1 MMTTKEQFD
10 RHLQNQV
17 EKIEYMMKMDDIFRL
32 IMDYYRE
39 GHTELQ
45 FLMDMPVDQAKAWVE
60 KAFIF
65 YVCELHG
72 TDPEKYPNVGTLEL
86 IETVRRVRKERNKQ
100 KKAAAKKGG
109 DQ

>member
-10 RHLQNQV
+10 RHLQAQA
-17 EKIEYMMKMDDIFRL
+17 EKIAYMMMMDDKFRL
-32 IMDYYRE
+32 VMDYYRA

-45 FLMDMPVDQAKAWVE
+45 FLVDMPVDQAKAWIE
-60 KAFIF
+60 KAFTF
-65 YVCELHG
+65 YVCDLHG

-86 IETVRRVRKERNKQ
+86 IATVRRVRKERNKQ
-100 KKAAAKKGG
+100 KKADKKGG

>member
-10 RHLQNQV
+10 RHLQAQA
-17 EKIEYMMKMDDIFRL
+17 EKILYMMQMDSLFHE
-32 IMDYYRE
+32 IMDYYRA

-45 FLMDMPVDQAKAWVE
+45 FLIDMPVDQAKAWVE
-60 KAFIF
+60 KAFTF

-72 TDPEKYPNVGTLEL
+72 TDPEKYPNVGTLKL
-86 IETVRRVRKERNKQ
+86 IETVRKVRKERNKQ